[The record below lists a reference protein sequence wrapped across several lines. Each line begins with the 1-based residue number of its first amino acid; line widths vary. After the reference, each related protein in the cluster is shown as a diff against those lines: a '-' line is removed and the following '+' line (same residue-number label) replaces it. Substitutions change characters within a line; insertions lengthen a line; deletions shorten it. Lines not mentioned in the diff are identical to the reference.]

1 MATDQ
6 TCAARETA
14 PTGALAAFCER
25 LHDATGIDAPWAW
38 RDLGDDDRAEFAAR
52 VREAL
57 DGHVAGLCAE
67 LLDRAAAKVL
77 ARPGRPP
84 GDRIGDAVAD
94 VLRAT
99 AMDLR
104 ADAGASGEAVPP
116 LLELPGKAFLVAPDI
131 GRAMADLQP
140 LAARRGAQ
148 LGASRM
154 RVALHLADDGRWF
167 AEVTEGR
174 DETDV
179 FGEWSADPMAAV
191 ATLRAELEQVLRAAE

>member
-6 TCAARETA
+6 QACAARETA
-14 PTGALAAFCER
+14 PTGAFAAFCER
-25 LHDATGIDAPWAW
+25 LHDAAGIDAPWAW
-38 RDLGDDDRAEFAAR
+38 RDLGDDDRAAFAAR

-77 ARPGRPP
+77 ARPGRPH

-104 ADAGASGEAVPP
+104 AEA
-116 LLELPGKAFLVAPDI
+116 
-131 GRAMADLQP
+131 R
-140 LAARRGAQ
+140 
-148 LGASRM
+148 
-154 RVALHLADDGRWF
+154 
-167 AEVTEGR
+167 
-174 DETDV
+174 
-179 FGEWSADPMAAV
+179 
-191 ATLRAELEQVLRAAE
+191 